1 MLVDK
6 HPQLGLFPGCFRCW
20 FCIQLES
27 FAQSLAAIRSS
38 TRLRSNA
45 LVLAAAFFEGK
56 TVGASW
62 SCEIQNLVGLYAEHW
77 TCEVIRTQGAGKKR
91 RVDVLL
97 NLGCVDNVTQLAGL
111 RALQAHAKNPN
122 TRADTN
128 RTRVKLWSRVRLVPM
143 SRQLAASDSLG
154 MPGCPSTDLLGFARG
169 RPEWFTACV
178 PPCACGT
185 VFRNRHT
192 QTPKHCKLH
201 PTHPPPRITRTHK
214 KDTRLYYLPYIPMV
228 T

>member
-27 FAQSLAAIRSS
+27 FVQSLAAIRSS

-77 TCEVIRTQGAGKKR
+77 TCEVIRTQGAGKKTKGGR
-91 RVDVLL
+91 AAKP
-97 NLGCVDNVTQLAGL
+97 QLCRQCDPVGRPQSPASSCKESEHTS
-111 RALQAHAKNPN
+111 RHEQNPSQ
-122 TRADTN
+122 T
-128 RTRVKLWSRVRLVPM
+128 LV
-143 SRQLAASDSLG
+143 SGETGANEQAASG
-154 MPGCPSTDLLGFARG
+154 
-169 RPEWFTACV
+169 
-178 PPCACGT
+178 
-185 VFRNRHT
+185 
-192 QTPKHCKLH
+192 
-201 PTHPPPRITRTHK
+201 
-214 KDTRLYYLPYIPMV
+214 
-228 T
+228 